1 MARGDGSGRGRR
13 GDLREVPPP
22 EPPED
27 GDGDAE
33 AAAPKKPFVLCDE
46 ARVIGE
52 ELIPDYHPHLKE
64 ARILYIFSGK
74 PMTRNGRV
82 VLAKAMKFNDLNRFF
97 TSLGA
102 EPPDE
107 EETAG
112 GCDFAVIVNRK
123 EWEENLTPAQR
134 RAVVD
139 HELCH
144 CIRNHKG
151 KWSLRNHDIEEFSEV
166 IERHGLYWEDVA
178 AFAKS
183 VIQATQLELPVGA
196 GVK

>member
-1 MARGDGSGRGRR
+1 MARGNGPGRGRR

-22 EPPED
+22 ESAED
-27 GDGDAE
+27 ADGGE

-46 ARVIGE
+46 ARVLGE
-52 ELIPDYHPHLKE
+52 ELIPDYHMHLKE
-64 ARILYIFSGK
+64 ARVLYVFCGK

-123 EWEENLTPAQR
+123 EWEENLTPKQR

-151 KWSLRNHDIEEFSEV
+151 KWAMRNHDVEEFAE
-166 IERHGLYWEDVA
+166 IIDRHGMWFEDVA
-178 AFAKS
+178 AFGKS
-183 VIQATQLELPVGA
+183 VAGAMQLELPVEV
-196 GVK
+196 GVR